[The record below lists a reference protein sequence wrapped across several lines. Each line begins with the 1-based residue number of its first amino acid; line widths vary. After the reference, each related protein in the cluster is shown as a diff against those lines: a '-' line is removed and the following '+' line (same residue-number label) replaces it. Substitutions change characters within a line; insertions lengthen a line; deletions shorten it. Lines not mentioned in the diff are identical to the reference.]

1 MKLED
6 ANQRNFVRPVFLV
19 QICSLARQR
28 VSVINAGDVEKA
40 TVDQILCQGS
50 QIFVKFVKNLITE
63 WVGGIWRQDD
73 STIIVFT
80 PSEKNIACIIS
91 TTTTCSDVRETQ
103 TVLFKTFI
111 EF

>member
-63 WVGGIWRQDD
+63 WVGGIWCQDD

-80 PSEKNIACIIS
+80 PSEKKHS
-91 TTTTCSDVRETQ
+91 VHY
-103 TVLFKTFI
+103 
-111 EF
+111 

>member
-63 WVGGIWRQDD
+63 WVGGIWCQDD
-73 STIIVFT
+73 SNSTIIVFT
-80 PSEKNIACIIS
+80 PSEKKHS
-91 TTTTCSDVRETQ
+91 VHY
-103 TVLFKTFI
+103 
-111 EF
+111 